1 MRTKCRR
8 LFQDAAEATP
18 AQCTLGN
25 SQLGNP
31 AGEPARFPTQTDA
44 SSWLSVHYMTIDGA
58 AYSG

>member
-8 LFQDAAEATP
+8 IFQDAAGATP

-31 AGEPARFPTQTDA
+31 TSEPARFPYQD
-44 SSWLSVHYMTIDGA
+44 
-58 AYSG
+58 